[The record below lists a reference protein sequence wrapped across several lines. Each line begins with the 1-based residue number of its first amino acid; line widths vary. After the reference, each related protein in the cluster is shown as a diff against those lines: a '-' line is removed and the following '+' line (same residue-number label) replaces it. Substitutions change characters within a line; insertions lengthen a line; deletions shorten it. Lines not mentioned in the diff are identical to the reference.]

1 MNRLSDPELWE
12 YIRGDLPYFDLTT
25 HLLALPPKAG
35 TLQIVTRDDVVAAC
49 TEEAVRI
56 GELLGCEAQS
66 AFPSG
71 SPAEAGSVLLALRG
85 DHEALHAAWRLC
97 QILLEYACGM
107 ATRARTMLQKVHAVN
122 PHCELLVTRKSF
134 PFAKRFSVRALMCGG
149 AMPHRLGLSETVLVF
164 EQHRSLYPD
173 TESFE
178 AAFRALKAR
187 CVEKKLT
194 VESESVAD
202 AKRMLSLGADVIQ
215 MDKCTPEMLR
225 ELVAYKREH
234 YPLAT
239 ILAAGGI
246 NPSNAADF
254 AASGVEGVVT
264 SSPYQAGM
272 ADLTARWETHGN
284 D

>member
-25 HLLALPPKAG
+25 HLLALPPQQG
-35 TLQIVTRDDVVAAC
+35 TLKVLTRDEVVAAC

-56 GELLGCEAQS
+56 GELLGCEAYS

-71 SPAEAGSVLLALRG
+71 RVAEPGSVLLELHG
-85 DHEALHAAWRLC
+85 DHEALHGAWRLC

-107 ATRARTMLQKVHAVN
+107 ATRARTMLTKARAVN

-134 PFAKRFSVRALMCGG
+134 PFAKRFAVRALMCGG

-164 EQHRSLYPD
+164 EQHRSLYKD
-173 TESFE
+173 S
-178 AAFRALKAR
+178 AAFEDALRELKQR

-194 VESESVAD
+194 VESESLDD

-215 MDKCTPEMLR
+215 MDKCGPDTLR

-234 YPLAT
+234 HPAAT

-246 NPSNAADF
+246 NPSNVADY

-272 ADLTARWETHGN
+272 ADLTARWETDGSN
-284 D
+284 

>member
-25 HLLALPPKAG
+25 QMLALPPQQG
-35 TLQIVTRDDVVAAC
+35 TLRILTRDNVVAAC
-49 TEEAVRI
+49 TEEAARV
-56 GELLGCEAQS
+56 GELLGCTAG
-66 AFPSG
+66 AVYPSG
-71 SPAEAGSVLLALRG
+71 TEVEAGSVLLELRG

-107 ATRARTMLQKVHAVN
+107 ATRARTMLKKAHAVN
-122 PHCELLVTRKSF
+122 PHCELFVTRKSF
-134 PFAKRFSVRALMCGG
+134 PFAKRFAVRALMCGG

-173 TESFE
+173 RAAFE
-178 AAFRALKAR
+178 AAMRELKLR
-187 CVEKKLT
+187 CAEKKLT
-194 VESESVAD
+194 VESETLED
-202 AKRMLSLGADVIQ
+202 AKQMLALGADVIQ
-215 MDKCTPEMLR
+215 MDKCGPETLH
-225 ELVAYKREH
+225 ELVLYKNER
-234 YPLAT
+234 YPHAS

-246 NPSNAADF
+246 NPSNVADF
-254 AASGVEGVVT
+254 AASGVNGVVT
-264 SSPYQAGM
+264 SNPYQAGM

>member
-25 HLLALPPKAG
+25 HLLGLPPRQG
-35 TLQIVTRDDVVAAC
+35 TLRVLTRENIVAAC

-66 AFPSG
+66 RFPSG
-71 SPAEAGSVLLALRG
+71 MHAEAGSVLLELRG

-107 ATRARTMLQKVHAVN
+107 ATRADAMLQKAHAVN
-122 PHCELLVTRKSF
+122 PHCELYVTRKSF
-134 PFAKRFSVRALMCGG
+134 PFAKRFAVRALMCGG

-173 TESFE
+173 T
-178 AAFRALKAR
+178 AAFETAVRTLKAR
-187 CVEKKLT
+187 CAEKKLA
-194 VESESVAD
+194 VESESLDD
-202 AKRMLSLGADVIQ
+202 AKRMLTLGADVIQ
-215 MDKCTPEMLR
+215 MDKCTPEMLG
-225 ELVAYKREH
+225 ELVAFKNEH
-234 YPLAT
+234 FPHAA

-246 NPSNAADF
+246 NPSNVAAF

-272 ADLTARWETHGN
+272 ADLTARWETHGS

>member
-25 HLLALPPKAG
+25 HLLDLPPQQG
-35 TLQIVTRDDVVAAC
+35 MLRVLTRESVVAAC

-66 AFPSG
+66 YFPSG
-71 SPAEAGSVLLALRG
+71 MHAEAGSVLLELRG
-85 DHEALHAAWRLC
+85 DHESLHAAWRLC

-107 ATRARTMLQKVHAVN
+107 ATRAYNMQQKAQAVN
-122 PHCELLVTRKSF
+122 PHCEIYVTRKSF
-134 PFAKRFSVRALMCGG
+134 PFAKRFAVRALMCGG

-173 TESFE
+173 TAAFE
-178 AAFRALKAR
+178 AAVGELKLR
-187 CVEKKLT
+187 CAEKKLA
-194 VESESVAD
+194 VESETVED
-202 AKRMLSLGADVIQ
+202 AKRMLALGADVIQ
-215 MDKCTPEMLR
+215 MDKCTPKTLA
-225 ELVAYKREH
+225 ELVAYKNEH
-234 YPLAT
+234 YPGAA

-246 NPSNAADF
+246 NLANVDAIAAT
-254 AASGVEGVVT
+254 GVEGVVT

-272 ADLTARWETHGN
+272 ADLTARWESYGS